1 MAWAV
6 EMASYWFLCPLV
18 RDVIAMSIEADVEG
32 VLCLSNVLLAA
43 LPAIDQVDH
52 VPCLAGGRSSY
63 IECLVRGCTWKSDAR
78 LDMAAGEAASGATG
92 ATSTGWLESGWLKLC
107 LDQEVPKVLWSSVGY
122 QRPFGDSFFQ
132 AARGM

>member
-1 MAWAV
+1 MPITV
-6 EMASYWFLCPLV
+6 FLRYL
-18 RDVIAMSIEADVEG
+18 IIFA
-32 VLCLSNVLLAA
+32 
-43 LPAIDQVDH
+43 
-52 VPCLAGGRSSY
+52 
-63 IECLVRGCTWKSDAR
+63 
-78 LDMAAGEAASGATG
+78 DMAAGEAASGTTG